1 MNKYIVMLTVIGCMF
16 WAGSGVMAADGTAQS
31 SGTTIQQATD
41 RELSLEFELLQ
52 ARIQQWVQAT
62 RDAQSR
68 LAEIQ
73 AEAKKRAEA
82 KKAVKDKAVEKGTP
96 PKP

>member
-1 MNKYIVMLTVIGCMF
+1 MSKYIVMLTVIGCMF
-16 WAGSGVMAADGTAQS
+16 WAGNGIAADKTEPGKSPTGIAAYS
-31 SGTTIQQATD
+31 D
-41 RELSLEFELLQ
+41 RELSLEFENLQ
-52 ARIQQWVQAT
+52 LKIQQWAQAT

-82 KKAVKDKAVEKGTP
+82 KKAVKPTDKQGNA

>member
-1 MNKYIVMLTVIGCMF
+1 MQKYLVAIMVIGCMF
-16 WAGSGVMAADGTAQS
+16 LSVPGAFAADTAQS

-52 ARIQQWVQAT
+52 ARIQQWAQAT

-82 KKAVKDKAVEKGTP
+82 KKVKPAPKEAKKGAE
-96 PKP
+96 

>member
-1 MNKYIVMLTVIGCMF
+1 MNKYLVMAVVVGCMF
-16 WAGSGVMAADGTAQS
+16 LSVPGVMAADGTAQS

-52 ARIQQWVQAT
+52 ARIQQWAQAT

-73 AEAKKRAEA
+73 AEAKKRAA
-82 KKAVKDKAVEKGTP
+82 AAKAVKDKAAEKGTP

>member
-1 MNKYIVMLTVIGCMF
+1 VSKYIVMLTVIGCMF
-16 WAGSGVMAADGTAQS
+16 WAGNGIAADKTEPGKSPTGIAAYS
-31 SGTTIQQATD
+31 D
-41 RELSLEFELLQ
+41 RELSLEYENLQ
-52 ARIQQWVQAT
+52 LKIQQWAQAT

-82 KKAVKDKAVEKGTP
+82 KKAVKPTDKQGNA

>member
-1 MNKYIVMLTVIGCMF
+1 VSKYIVMLTVIGCMF
-16 WAGSGVMAADGTAQS
+16 WAGNGIAADKTEPGKSPTGIAAYS
-31 SGTTIQQATD
+31 D
-41 RELSLEFELLQ
+41 RELSLEFENLQ
-52 ARIQQWVQAT
+52 LKIQQWAQAT

-82 KKAVKDKAVEKGTP
+82 KKAVKPTDKQGNA

>member
-1 MNKYIVMLTVIGCMF
+1 MSKYIVMLTVIGCMF
-16 WAGSGVMAADGTAQS
+16 WAGNGIAADKTEPGKSPTGIAAYS
-31 SGTTIQQATD
+31 D
-41 RELSLEFELLQ
+41 RELSLEYENLQ
-52 ARIQQWVQAT
+52 LKIQQWAQAT

-73 AEAKKRAEA
+73 AEAKKRAEKA
-82 KKAVKDKAVEKGTP
+82 KAVKDKAVEKGTP

>member
-1 MNKYIVMLTVIGCMF
+1 MLTVIGCMF
-16 WAGSGVMAADGTAQS
+16 WAGNGIAADKTEPGKSPTGIAAYS
-31 SGTTIQQATD
+31 D
-41 RELSLEFELLQ
+41 RELSLEYENLQ
-52 ARIQQWVQAT
+52 LKIQQWAQAT

-82 KKAVKDKAVEKGTP
+82 KKAVKPTDKQGNA

>member
-1 MNKYIVMLTVIGCMF
+1 MSKYIVMLTVIGCMF
-16 WAGSGVMAADGTAQS
+16 WAGNGIAADKTEPGKSPTGIAAYS
-31 SGTTIQQATD
+31 D
-41 RELSLEFELLQ
+41 RELSLEYENLQ
-52 ARIQQWVQAT
+52 LKIQQWAQAT

-82 KKAVKDKAVEKGTP
+82 KKAVKPTDKQGNA

>member
-16 WAGSGVMAADGTAQS
+16 WAGNGIAADKTEPGKSPTGIAAYS
-31 SGTTIQQATD
+31 D
-41 RELSLEFELLQ
+41 RELSLEFENLQ
-52 ARIQQWVQAT
+52 LKIQQWAQAT

-73 AEAKKRAEA
+73 AEAKKRAEKA
-82 KKAVKDKAVEKGTP
+82 KAVKPTDKQGNA

>member
-1 MNKYIVMLTVIGCMF
+1 MF
-16 WAGSGVMAADGTAQS
+16 LSVPGVMAADGTAQS

-52 ARIQQWVQAT
+52 ARIQQWAQAT

-73 AEAKKRAEA
+73 AEAKKRAEKA
-82 KKAVKDKAVEKGTP
+82 KAVKPTDKQGNA